1 MSKHWRGEIRV
12 GGDKS
17 ISHRAVMLAALAKGK
32 SQLTNLARG
41 DDVKTTLALYQQL
54 GMAAV
59 DSNGRTECT
68 SSGFEALRTTESALY
83 CGNSGT
89 TLRLSLGILA
99 GTRIDCR
106 LAGDD
111 SLNRRPVRRVIE
123 PLRQMGGDLATDA
136 ADDRPPV
143 QVRGRRLH
151 GINISTSV
159 ASAQVKSA
167 ILLAGLHADGVTS
180 VTEPEQSRNHTEIM
194 LKHLGCNIDVE
205 GNTSILSPAKRID
218 GFEYTVPGDIST
230 AIFFIVA
237 ALIRPNSELIVRDIL
252 LNTTRTGAID
262 ILRMMGSSIEE
273 DNVRSQHGEPV
284 GDLIVKSSRL
294 HGCDAA
300 NVVTARYI
308 DEVPALAAAA
318 MFAEGET
325 VFQNIGELR
334 VKESDRATAIVDV
347 VKTCGGSANIAGDT
361 LRIYG
366 RATEA
371 IGSPEHFG
379 DHRIAMMIEVIDLI
393 RTGTVSGSFGD
404 IISVSAP
411 EFYELMKSLE
421 Q

>member
-1 MSKHWRGEIRV
+1 MSKHLRGEIRV

-17 ISHRAVMLAALAKGK
+17 ISHRAIMLAALAKGK
-32 SQLTNLARG
+32 SQLGNLARG
-41 DDVKTTLALYQQL
+41 EDVKTTLALYQRL
-54 GMAAV
+54 GMEAAIA
-59 DSNGRTECT
+59 NGCAECT
-68 SSGFEALRTTESALY
+68 SAGYEAMRTTESMLY

-99 GTRIDCR
+99 GTKVECR
-106 LAGDD
+106 LAGDE

-123 PLRQMGGDLATDA
+123 PLRQMGGDLATAA

-205 GNTSILSPAKRID
+205 GRTSILSPAKRID

-230 AIFFIVA
+230 AIFFVVA
-237 ALIRPNSELIVRDIL
+237 ALIMPNSELIVRDIL
-252 LNTTRTGAID
+252 LNSTRTGAID
-262 ILRMMGSSIEE
+262 ILRMMGATIDE
-273 DNVRSQHGEPV
+273 DNVRLQHGEQV
-284 GDLIVKSSRL
+284 GDLVVKSSKL
-294 HGCDAA
+294 QGCDAA
-300 NVVTARYI
+300 NVTAARYI
-308 DEVPALAAAA
+308 DEVPALAVSA

-325 VFQNIGELR
+325 AFDNIGELR

-347 VKTCGGSANIAGDT
+347 VKAFGGSAVVEGDT
-361 LRIYG
+361 LCVCGGTSGRIG
-366 RATEA
+366 QA
-371 IGSPEHFG
+371 EHLG
-379 DHRIAMMIEVIDLI
+379 DHRIAMMIEVINLI
-393 RTGTVSGSFGD
+393 RSGGVSGSYGD
-404 IISVSAP
+404 AISVSAP
-411 EFYELMKSLE
+411 EFYELIKSLD

>member
-17 ISHRAVMLAALAKGK
+17 ISHRAVMLAALAKGR
-32 SQLTNLARG
+32 SQLTNLSRG

-54 GMAAV
+54 GMTAV

-68 SSGFEALRTTESALY
+68 SSGFEALRTTEITLY

-99 GTRIDCR
+99 GTRIACR
-106 LAGDD
+106 LAGDE

-237 ALIRPNSELIVRDIL
+237 ALIRPNCELIVRDIL
-252 LNTTRTGAID
+252 LSATRTGAID

-294 HGCDAA
+294 RGCDAA
-300 NVVTARYI
+300 HVVTARYI
-308 DEVPALAAAA
+308 DEVPALAVAA

-325 VFQNIGELR
+325 TFHNIGELR

-347 VKTCGGSANIAGDT
+347 VKTFGGSANIAGDT
-361 LRIYG
+361 LRICG

-371 IGSPEHFG
+371 IGRPEHFG
-379 DHRIAMMIEVIDLI
+379 DHRIAMMIEVINLS